1 MDIFKEQLLVVKPNT
16 KTKLNK
22 VILIVLGVVIA
33 VLAMIFGGGLLG
45 PLLVVAV
52 IFGVS
57 YLVKGMN
64 LEYEYILTN
73 DEVDVDKIMN
83 KERRKRYFTF
93 NLKEIELMAH
103 VDDEVRKPEF
113 DRAEKEID
121 ISSGETGENTYFILF
136 NHKNILTKLIMEPN
150 EEMQKAMFT
159 RSPSKIF
166 LKR

>member
-1 MDIFKEQLLVVKPNT
+1 MDIFKEQLLVVKPNP
-16 KTKLNK
+16 KTKMSK
-22 VILIVLGVVIA
+22 VIIIVSGVILA
-33 VLAMIFGGGLLG
+33 ILAMLFGGGFLG
-45 PLLVVAV
+45 PLVVVAI
-52 IFGVS
+52 IFGAS

-103 VDDEVRKPEF
+103 MDDEVRKPEF
-113 DRAEKEID
+113 DRAEKVLD
-121 ISSGETGENTYFILF
+121 IGSGEMGPNTYFILF
-136 NHKNILTKLIMEPN
+136 NHNNVLTKLIIEPN